1 MHAHFYV
8 LFDTGIIQFLEHT
21 SAGPP
26 LRRAWRRLSL
36 LPVLTAWGRH
46 GSHGSHQ
53 GSPVVI
59 GPNSWRTW
67 MPASDWCHCLLP
79 VLLWSGCTTGCTF
92 CGNGEA
98 GSRPYLLCDHI
109 PDRQKMMCLA
119 GLGCYYVIITTGT
132 LDISEYFNTLY
143 FVSLYHCNTAPLY
156 HCIYC
161 LLLSLSLWHQW
172 STLLLV
178 FSPVETVFGQLVAQV
193 GPF

>member
-8 LFDTGIIQFLEHT
+8 LFDTGIVQFLDHT

-26 LRRAWRRLSL
+26 LWRAWRRLSL
-36 LPVLTAWGRH
+36 LPVVRAWARFLSGL
-46 GSHGSHQ
+46 SSC
-53 GSPVVI
+53 
-59 GPNSWRTW
+59 
-67 MPASDWCHCLLP
+67 DWSKVMKDLNAGIWLVPLP
-79 VLLWSGCTTGCTF
+79 IARVLLWSGCTTGCTF

-109 PDRQKMMCLA
+109 PDRQKMVCLA

-132 LDISEYFNTLY
+132 LDILEYFNTLY
-143 FVSLYHCNTAPLY
+143 FASLYHCNTAPLY

-161 LLLSLSLWHQW
+161 LLLSLSLWHQL